1 MKGFIS
7 ESYVYV
13 RFEKDDKLISK
24 VTIDSLINEKRTYE
38 LFTTEFN
45 YKPIKFSE
53 EKING
58 EVKKIS
64 TTMFGKWEEC
74 KIVHLDQ
81 TSKLN
86 SIIFNLIESYGS
98 VSFSLKQEE
107 LKVGPDTNFNFY
119 DVKQSFDEP
128 VTVKAS
134 LLAKNNV
141 SGMYNLTLEDLITT
155 SVQVASNIEIKLD
168 QPIQLYGFKTKA
180 EYIIVNNICVHKN
193 T

>member
-1 MKGFIS
+1 MKGFIG

-13 RFEKDDKLISK
+13 RFEKNDESISK

-38 LFTTEFN
+38 LFTTQFN
-45 YKPIKFSE
+45 YEPIKFSE
-53 EKING
+53 EKIDG

-74 KIVHLDQ
+74 KIIPLDQ
-81 TSKLN
+81 TIKLN
-86 SIIFNLIESYGS
+86 SIIFNLIESYGF

-128 VTVKAS
+128 VMVKAS

-155 SVQVASNIEIKLD
+155 SVQVASNVEIKLD
-168 QPIQLYGFKTKA
+168 QPVQLYGFETKA